1 MVNINPNQS
10 RFGRLAIAILV
21 AMSLGTHLSA
31 GNVRALTNS
40 SNTQSMQ
47 IAENSLTTLSNST
60 NSILR
65 DVVRQMEPA
74 LTNFLSTYSSALLN
88 STIVKLESKYK
99 TNKLSIDW
107 DISSDAKLFV
117 VVKVDNKQYCYQ
129 GTGEYRIKLVK
140 SKRCR

>member
-40 SNTQSMQ
+40 SNTQSIQ
-47 IAENSLTTLSNST
+47 IAENSFTTLSNST

>member
-1 MVNINPNQS
+1 
-10 RFGRLAIAILV
+10 
-21 AMSLGTHLSA
+21 MSLGTHLSA

-40 SNTQSMQ
+40 SNTQSIQ

-99 TNKLSIDW
+99 TNRLSIDW